1 LSKIFPI
8 LDDLYQYFPKDKY
21 EKIYIKV
28 LQYKDNFQLQYQ
40 QFSGGWRSLVYRYLA
55 CTKHSDDYIKIIKKD
70 RISPSYFLRYEQER
84 ELFNFFTNGLS
95 AIETLGYM
103 LYMICSIDK
112 PNDFKVIKKDLWKI
126 KLKNKSEECTVGKL
140 KTFYPEE
147 NITQELE
154 KLINS
159 QEYKEWVEVRNVLM
173 HRETPPR
180 KLRLSS
186 KRSKIEQSDLWFK
199 GIEINDQTTD
209 CRLEWLGSNLF
220 NLIKLTFEF
229 TNKLL
234 FM

>member
-8 LDDLYQYFPKDKY
+8 LDDLSQYFPKDKY

-70 RISPSYFLRYEQER
+70 RISPSPFLRYEQER

-95 AIETLGYM
+95 AIEELGYM
-103 LYMICSIDK
+103 LYMICSIKK
-112 PNDFKVIKKDLWKI
+112 PSDFKVIKKGLRKI
-126 KLKNKSEECTVGKL
+126 KLKNKREDCTVEKL

-154 KLINS
+154 KLTNS
-159 QEYKEWVEVRNVLM
+159 EEYNNWVKVRNILM
-173 HRETPPR
+173 HRETPGRRIRMGR
-180 KLRLSS
+180 KEL
-186 KRSKIEQSDLWFK
+186 SDLWID
-199 GIEINDQTTD
+199 GIEINDQTTA

-220 NLIKLTFEF
+220 NLIKLTYDF
-229 TNKLL
+229 TNKLI
-234 FM
+234 